1 MKGATPNE
9 KRLEKNN
16 NDPYKSKEQT
26 AKASR
31 ENIHQTKKSWKRARI
46 ICKDSESTSHEPTQD
61 TQHRSWQ
68 SRMVCKTL
76 GGTP

>member
-9 KRLEKNN
+9 KQLEKNK

-31 ENIHQTKKSWKRARI
+31 ENIHQTKKSWKRARMVSE
-46 ICKDSESTSHEPTQD
+46 DSKSKSYEPT
-61 TQHRSWQ
+61 R
-68 SRMVCKTL
+68 
-76 GGTP
+76 

>member
-9 KRLEKNN
+9 KHLEKNK

-31 ENIHQTKKSWKRARI
+31 ENIYQTKKNWKRARM
-46 ICKDSESTSHEPTQD
+46 ICKLEDSKSRSHKPT
-61 TQHRSWQ
+61 R
-68 SRMVCKTL
+68 
-76 GGTP
+76 